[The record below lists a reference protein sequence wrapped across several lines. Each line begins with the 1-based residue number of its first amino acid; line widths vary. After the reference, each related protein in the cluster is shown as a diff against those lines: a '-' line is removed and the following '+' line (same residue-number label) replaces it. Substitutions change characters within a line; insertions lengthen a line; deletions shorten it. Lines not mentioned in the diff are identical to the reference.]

1 MSQISKAAAA
11 LGKMGGS
18 VSSAAKTAAVR
29 VNGLRGGRPTP
40 FRRVTMQRGGE
51 RIYRVPPT
59 ENWGGWRDADA
70 VVCHGDIVALRD
82 REGRWRAAD
91 GEPLSRGAIAR
102 YARLKS
108 IGIST
113 R

>member
-11 LGKMGGS
+11 LGKLGGS

-29 VNGLRGGRPTP
+29 ANGLRGGRPTP

-51 RIYRVPPT
+51 RIYRVPET
-59 ENWGGWRDADA
+59 DNWAGWRDADA
-70 VVCHGDIVALRD
+70 VVHHCEIVALRD
-82 REGRWRAAD
+82 REGHWRDAE
-91 GEPLSRGAIAR
+91 GETLSRADIAR